1 MPDIRYKPRVVRKSL
16 TVDGKTTLEN
26 KARQKE
32 ANSKHYVTGSNGSK
46 TTTLWYFQLHHLT
59 NTVYL
64 RQV

>member
-46 TTTLWYFQLHHLT
+46 NTTL
-59 NTVYL
+59 
-64 RQV
+64 